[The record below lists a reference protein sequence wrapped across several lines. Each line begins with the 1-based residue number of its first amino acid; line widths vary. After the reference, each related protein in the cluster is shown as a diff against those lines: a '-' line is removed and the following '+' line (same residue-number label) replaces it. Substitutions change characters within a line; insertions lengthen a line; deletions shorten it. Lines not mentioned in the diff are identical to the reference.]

1 MLVPLFVTIADV
13 SSRMNQLTEETASM
27 VFAKAWNRLEP
38 DEFLSLLYPDV
49 CYASQW
55 VFEELVGA
63 DAITDYLRA
72 KMKTVKT
79 QLVNN
84 PDSFVKVETGRTAG
98 NLGRPCAFMTQ
109 GRGNT
114 IQAAVVFEVSEGKIV
129 RYDLCMPELLGAV
142 RTGIYP
148 I

>member
-1 MLVPLFVTIADV
+1 MSP
-13 SSRMNQLTEETASM
+13 LTEENASII
-27 VFAKAWNRLEP
+27 FAKAWNRLKP
-38 DEFLSLLYPDV
+38 DEFLALLCPNAR
-49 CYASQW
+49 YASQW

-72 KMKTVKT
+72 KMKTVKN

-84 PDSFVKVETGRTAG
+84 PDSFVKVEIGRTAG
-98 NLGRPCAFMTQ
+98 SDGRPCAFMTQ

-114 IQAAVVFEVSEGKIV
+114 IQAVVVFEVSEGKII